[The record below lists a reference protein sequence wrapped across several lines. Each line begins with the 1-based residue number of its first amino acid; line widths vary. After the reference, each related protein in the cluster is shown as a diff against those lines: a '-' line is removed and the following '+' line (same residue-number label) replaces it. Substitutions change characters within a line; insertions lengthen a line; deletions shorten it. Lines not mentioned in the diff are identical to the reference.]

1 LNGKSE
7 KREEQTI
14 MKENRNEIE
23 IRSTPERVWKVLT
36 DFDKYPEWNPLLCH
50 AEGKLIVGEKVNLT
64 AKSASNDM
72 NLLCT
77 VLTVEPHRQFSWKFH
92 VVFPFLFRGEH
103 IFKIEPVDDHK
114 VRFID
119 REVFHGLLVPLQAKN
134 LETNAKPAM
143 LAMGEALKA
152 RVES

>member
-1 LNGKSE
+1 
-7 KREEQTI
+7 

-23 IRSTPERVWKVLT
+23 IQSTPESVWEVLT
-36 DFDKYPEWNPLLCH
+36 DFGKYPEWNPLLTH
-50 AEGKLIVGEKVNLT
+50 AEGKLTIGEKVNLT

-77 VLTVEPHRQFSWKFH
+77 VTTVEPNRQFSWKFH
-92 VVFPFLFRGEH
+92 VGLPVLFRGEH
-103 IFKIEPVDDHK
+103 FFKIEPIDEHR

-119 REVFHGLLVPLQAKN
+119 SEVFHGLLVPLQAKN

-143 LAMGEALKA
+143 IAMGEALKA
-152 RVES
+152 RVEN

>member
-1 LNGKSE
+1 
-7 KREEQTI
+7 

-23 IRSTPERVWKVLT
+23 IQSTSEKVWEVLT
-36 DFDKYPEWNPLLCH
+36 DFDKYPEWNPLLCR
-50 AEGKLIVGEKVNLT
+50 AEGKLAVGEKVDLRVR
-64 AKSASNDM
+64 SASNDM

-77 VLTVEPHRQFSWKFH
+77 VTVVEPNRQFSWKFH
-92 VVFPFLFRGEH
+92 VVLPFLFRGEH
-103 IFKIEPVDDHK
+103 FFKIEPIDEHK

-143 LAMGEALKA
+143 LAMGKALKQRA
-152 RVES
+152 EN

>member
-1 LNGKSE
+1 
-7 KREEQTI
+7 

-23 IRSTPERVWKVLT
+23 IQATPEKVWKALT
-36 DFDKYPEWNPLLCH
+36 NLGEYPEWNPLLIR

-64 AKSASNDM
+64 AKSASSDM
-72 NLLCT
+72 HLLCT
-77 VLTVEPHRQFSWKFH
+77 VLTVEPNRQFSWKFH
-92 VVFPFLFRGEH
+92 VGFPFLFRGEH
-103 IFKIEPVDDHK
+103 IFKLEPINEHK

-143 LAMGEALKA
+143 IAMGEALKE
-152 RVES
+152 RVEN

>member
-1 LNGKSE
+1 
-7 KREEQTI
+7 

-23 IRSTPERVWKVLT
+23 IRSTPERVWEVLT
-36 DFDKYPEWNPLLCH
+36 DFDKYPEWNPLLCR
-50 AEGKLIVGEKVNLT
+50 AEGQLIVGKKVNLK
-64 AKSASNDM
+64 AKSGSNDM

-77 VLTVEPHRQFSWKFH
+77 VTAVEFNRQFSWTFH

-103 IFKIEPVDDHK
+103 IFKIEPVDEHK

-119 REVFHGLLVPLQAKN
+119 SEVFHGLLVPLQAKN

-143 LAMGEALKA
+143 IEMGEALKRRA
-152 RVES
+152 ED

>member
-1 LNGKSE
+1 
-7 KREEQTI
+7 

-23 IRSTPERVWKVLT
+23 IQSTPERVWEVLT
-36 DFDKYPEWNPLLCH
+36 DLDKYPEWNPLLCR
-50 AEGKLIVGEKVNLT
+50 AEGKLAVGEKVDLR
-64 AKSASNDM
+64 ARSGSNDM

-77 VLTVEPHRQFSWKFH
+77 VTAVEPNRQFSWKFH
-92 VVFPFLFRGEH
+92 VVLPFLFRGEH
-103 IFKIEPVDDHK
+103 IFKIEPIDEHK

-143 LAMGEALKA
+143 IAMGKALKE
-152 RVES
+152 RVEN

>member
-1 LNGKSE
+1 
-7 KREEQTI
+7 

-23 IRSTPERVWKVLT
+23 IRSTPERVWRVLT

-50 AEGKLIVGEKVNLT
+50 AEGQLIVGEKVNLT

-143 LAMGEALKA
+143 IAMGEALKA
-152 RVES
+152 RAES

>member
-1 LNGKSE
+1 
-7 KREEQTI
+7 

-23 IRSTPERVWKVLT
+23 IHATPERVWEILT
-36 DFDKYPEWNPLLCH
+36 DFGKYPEWNPLLCR
-50 AEGKLIVGEKVNLT
+50 AEGKLAIGEKVNLT
-64 AKSASNDM
+64 ARSGSNDM

-77 VLTVEPHRQFSWKFH
+77 VTNVEPNRQFSWQFH
-92 VVFPFLFRGEH
+92 VILPFLFRGEH
-103 IFKIEPVDDHK
+103 FFKIEPIDEHR

-143 LAMGEALKA
+143 IEMGEALKR
-152 RVES
+152 RVEN

>member
-1 LNGKSE
+1 
-7 KREEQTI
+7 

-23 IRSTPERVWKVLT
+23 IHSTPERVWEVLT
-36 DFDKYPEWNPLLCH
+36 DLGKYPDWNPLLCR
-50 AEGKLIVGEKVNLT
+50 AEGKLIIGEKINLT
-64 AKSASNDM
+64 ARSASNDM

-77 VLTVEPHRQFSWKFH
+77 VTTVEPNRQFSWKFH
-92 VVFPFLFRGEH
+92 VVLPFLFRGQH
-103 IFKIEPVDDHK
+103 IFKIEPIDEHR

-143 LAMGEALKA
+143 IAMGEALKK
-152 RVES
+152 RVEI

>member
-1 LNGKSE
+1 
-7 KREEQTI
+7 

-23 IRSTPERVWKVLT
+23 IQSTQQRVWEVLT
-36 DFDKYPEWNPLLCH
+36 DLGKYPEWNPLLCR
-50 AEGKLIVGEKVNLT
+50 AKGKLIIGEKVNLT
-64 AKSASNDM
+64 AKSASNEM

-77 VLTVEPHRQFSWKFH
+77 VLTVEPNRQFSWKFH

-103 IFKIEPVDDHK
+103 IFKIEPIDEHK

-134 LETNAKPAM
+134 LEMNAKPAM
-143 LAMGEALKA
+143 IAMGKALKA
-152 RVES
+152 RVEN